1 MTNQSENPEHIRS
14 NTIIHFIFIPMYI
27 LTKIIILAI
36 VQGIAEFLPISS
48 SGHLEVISEALDEFA
63 KYDLDSGLDSLT
75 VSVVLHLGT
84 LMSLLV
90 FYWRTLLDI
99 VLKLR
104 FKLAFLLILA
114 SIPAALAGVLLHDF
128 FEDNLSN
135 LWIIGCMFILTAFL
149 LITSQKFSRRKAE
162 NEESTETPQTID
174 SNASTETLV
183 EELSSISW
191 GQAFVIG
198 LFQMFAI
205 LPGLSRSGSTIAGG
219 LFSGLKQNVAANFS
233 FLMAIPVIG
242 GAGLLELIK
251 LLKRHQTIPATEL
264 SIGFLVS
271 FIVGLFALYWVINWI
286 KKGKLNWF
294 AYWLFLM
301 AAFSFCLAML

>member
-1 MTNQSENPEHIRS
+1 
-14 NTIIHFIFIPMYI
+14 MYI

-84 LMSLLV
+84 L
-90 FYWRTLLDI
+90 
-99 VLKLR
+99 
-104 FKLAFLLILA
+104 
-114 SIPAALAGVLLHDF
+114 IPAALAGVLLHDF

-149 LITSQKFSRRKAE
+149 LIASQKFSRRKAE

-191 GQAFVIG
+191 GQALVIG

-219 LFSGLKQNVAANFS
+219 LFSGLKQSAAANFS

-242 GAGLLELIK
+242 GAGLLELLKLIK
-251 LLKRHQTIPATEL
+251 HHQTIPVTEL

-301 AAFSFCLAML
+301 AAFSFCLAMF

>member
-1 MTNQSENPEHIRS
+1 
-14 NTIIHFIFIPMYI
+14 MYI
-27 LTKIIILAI
+27 LIKTIILAV

-48 SGHLEVISEALDEFA
+48 SGHLEVISEALDEFSNF
-63 KYDLDSGLDSLT
+63 DLDSDSLT

-128 FEDNLSN
+128 FEDNLNN

-149 LITSQKFSRRKAE
+149 LIASQKFSRRKADG
-162 NEESTETPQTID
+162 EESTESTQTIDSNASTETLIAVKEGTSKPQTID
-174 SNASTETLV
+174 SIASTETLV

-191 GQAFVIG
+191 GQALVIG

-233 FLMAIPVIG
+233 FLMAIPIIG

-251 LLKRHQTIPATEL
+251 LIKRHQTIPATEL

>member
-1 MTNQSENPEHIRS
+1 MSE
-14 NTIIHFIFIPMYI
+14 II
-27 LTKIIILAI
+27 KIVILAI

-48 SGHLEVISEALDEFA
+48 SGHLEVISKALELFVNL
-63 KYDLDSGLDSLT
+63 KLESGLDSLT
-75 VSVVLHLGT
+75 ISVILHLGT

-99 VLKLR
+99 VLKLQ

-149 LITSQKFSRRKAE
+149 LIASQKFSRRKADS
-162 NEESTETPQTID
+162 EESTESPQTID

>member
-1 MTNQSENPEHIRS
+1 MSEIV
-14 NTIIHFIFIPMYI
+14 
-27 LTKIIILAI
+27 KIVILAF

-48 SGHLEVISEALDEFA
+48 SGHLEVISAALDAFA
-63 KYDLDSGLDSLT
+63 NLELEHELDSLT
-75 VSVVLHLGT
+75 ISVILHLGT

-90 FYWRTLLDI
+90 YYWRTLLDI

-114 SIPAALAGVLLHDF
+114 SIPAAVAGVLFHDF

-135 LWIIGCMFILTAFL
+135 LWIIGCMFILTAIL
-149 LITSQKFSRRKAE
+149 LIASQKFSRRKTE
-162 NEESTETPQTID
+162 NDESTETPQTID
-174 SNASTETLV
+174 SNGSTQTVV
-183 EELSSISW
+183 EELSAISW
-191 GQAFVIG
+191 VQALVIG
-198 LFQMFAI
+198 IFQMFAI

-219 LFSGLKQNVAANFS
+219 LFSGLKQSAAANFS

-251 LLKRHQTIPATEL
+251 LFKRHQTIPVTEL
-264 SIGFLVS
+264 SIGFCVS
-271 FIVGLFALYWVINWI
+271 FIVGLFALCWVINWI

-301 AAFSFCLAML
+301 AAFSFYLALQ

>member
-1 MTNQSENPEHIRS
+1 MTPLI
-14 NTIIHFIFIPMYI
+14 
-27 LTKIIILAI
+27 KIIILAI

-63 KYDLDSGLDSLT
+63 KFELNSGLDSLT

-149 LITSQKFSRRKAE
+149 LIASQKFSRRKTE
-162 NEESTETPQTID
+162 IDESEETPQAIESNGSAETI
-174 SNASTETLV
+174 S
-183 EELSSISW
+183 EELSSVSW
-191 GQAFVIG
+191 GQALVIG
-198 LFQMFAI
+198 IFQMFAI
-205 LPGLSRSGSTIAGG
+205 LPGLSRSGSTI
-219 LFSGLKQNVAANFS
+219 
-233 FLMAIPVIG
+233 
-242 GAGLLELIK
+242 
-251 LLKRHQTIPATEL
+251 
-264 SIGFLVS
+264 
-271 FIVGLFALYWVINWI
+271 
-286 KKGKLNWF
+286 
-294 AYWLFLM
+294 
-301 AAFSFCLAML
+301 

>member
-1 MTNQSENPEHIRS
+1 MSE
-14 NTIIHFIFIPMYI
+14 II
-27 LTKIIILAI
+27 KIVVLAI

-48 SGHLEVISEALDEFA
+48 SGHLEVISKALDELVKFE
-63 KYDLDSGLDSLT
+63 LESGLDSLT

-114 SIPAALAGVLLHDF
+114 SIPAALAGVLFHDF

-135 LWIIGCMFILTAFL
+135 LWIIGCMFILTAIL
-149 LITSQKFSRRKAE
+149 LIASQKFSKRKAE
-162 NEESTETPQTID
+162 NDESAQTPQTID
-174 SNASTETLV
+174 SEGSTETVV

-191 GQAFVIG
+191 GQALVIG
-198 LFQMFAI
+198 IFQMFAI

-219 LFSGLKQNVAANFS
+219 LFSGLKQSAAANFS

-242 GAGLLELIK
+242 GAGLLELLKLIK
-251 LLKRHQTIPATEL
+251 HHQTIPITEL
-264 SIGFLVS
+264 STGFFVS
-271 FIVGLFALYWVINWI
+271 FVVGLFALSWVINWI
-286 KKGKLNWF
+286 KKGKLTWF

-301 AAFSFCLAML
+301 AAFSFFLALQ

>member
-1 MTNQSENPEHIRS
+1 MTPLI
-14 NTIIHFIFIPMYI
+14 
-27 LTKIIILAI
+27 KIIILAI

-63 KYDLDSGLDSLT
+63 KFELNSGLDSLT

-149 LITSQKFSRRKAE
+149 LIASQKFSRRKTE
-162 NEESTETPQTID
+162 IDESEETPQAIESNGSAETI
-174 SNASTETLV
+174 S
-183 EELSSISW
+183 EELSSVSW
-191 GQAFVIG
+191 GQALVIG
-198 LFQMFAI
+198 IFQMFAI

-219 LFSGLKQNVAANFS
+219 LFSGLKQSAAANFS

-242 GAGLLELIK
+242 GAGLLELLK
-251 LLKRHQTIPATEL
+251 LIKRHQAIPVTEL

-271 FIVGLFALYWVINWI
+271 FVVGLLALYWVISWI

-301 AAFSFCLAML
+301 AAFSFCLAMF

>member
-1 MTNQSENPEHIRS
+1 
-14 NTIIHFIFIPMYI
+14 MYI
-27 LTKIIILAI
+27 LIKIIILAI

-63 KYDLDSGLDSLT
+63 KYDLDNGLDSLT

-149 LITSQKFSRRKAE
+149 LIASQKFSRRKADS
-162 NEESTETPQTID
+162 EESTETPQTID

-191 GQAFVIG
+191 GQALVIG
-198 LFQMFAI
+198 IFQMFAI
-205 LPGLSRSGSTIAGG
+205 LPGLSRSGATIAGG
-219 LFSGLKQNVAANFS
+219 LFSGLKQSAAANFS